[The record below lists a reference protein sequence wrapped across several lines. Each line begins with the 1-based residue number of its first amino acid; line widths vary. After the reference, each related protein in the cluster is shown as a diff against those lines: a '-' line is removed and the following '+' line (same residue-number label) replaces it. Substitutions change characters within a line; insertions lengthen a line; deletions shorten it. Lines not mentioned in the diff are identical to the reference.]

1 MEPAASS
8 MIPFVLVFLAG
19 LAVGGV
25 LGHSGRRQRECI
37 LDAISP
43 SATCPLVPPAKP
55 AKLTLVRSEPT
66 EKRQ

>member
-8 MIPFVLVFLAG
+8 MVPFVFVFLAG

-37 LDAISP
+37 LDEISP
-43 SATCPLVPPAKP
+43 TATCPLLPPAKR
-55 AKLTLVRSEPT
+55 AKLTLVRTAPAEKSE
-66 EKRQ
+66 

>member
-1 MEPAASS
+1 

-25 LGHSGRRQRECI
+25 LGHSGHSGRRQRECI
-37 LDAISP
+37 LDEISP
-43 SATCPLVPPAKP
+43 TATCPLLPPAKRV
-55 AKLTLVRSEPT
+55 KLTLVRSEQT